1 MLSCAPACSS
11 EPPKLTHHA
20 SLAVTDP
27 NQLSDVIDRRS
38 ERHCLAGHGG
48 RPMRPPVTR
57 RVGVIHEDDDVAF
70 SPPKGMGLLCTWAV
84 CRQACKP
91 LTSADL

>member
-11 EPPKLTHHA
+11 EPPKLTPHS
-20 SLAVTDP
+20 SLAVTDLP
-27 NQLSDVIDRRS
+27 QLNDVVDLLSHR
-38 ERHCLAGHGG
+38 LAGHGG

-91 LTSADL
+91 FT